1 MQSKTILII
10 LLVLISNSA
19 CDDRRSLR
27 QYEEIALNAEPPVK
41 PNPHASMMMDMGQGM
56 QTQDPAMQA
65 MLSSS
70 ISQVNLTWETPQGWT
85 EEKGTGMRMA
95 TFTTTDAD
103 PITCTIVSLGGGSGG
118 VEANVQRWLGQL
130 ALDVSDQSFAQF
142 MDKQSTLQSAGGLEV
157 RLIDFRSLHSTN
169 DETQPS
175 MLAGIIERDEQTIFI
190 KMTGSRRS
198 INQNQEPFK
207 SLLTSLKL
215 TDE

>member
-1 MQSKTILII
+1 MKSKTILI
-10 LLVLISNSA
+10 LLLLISNSA

-27 QYEEIALNAEPPVK
+27 HYEEITVMAEPSVK

-70 ISQVNLTWETPQGWT
+70 ISQVNLTWVTPQGWA

-95 TFTTTDAD
+95 TFTTADAD

-118 VEANVQRWLGQL
+118 VEANVKRWLGQL
-130 ALDVSDQSFAQF
+130 ALNISDEKFAQF
-142 MDKQSTLQSAGGLEV
+142 MDKQTTLKSAGGFDV
-157 RLIDFRSLHSTN
+157 RLIDFRPLHSAS
-169 DETQPS
+169 DEAQPS

-190 KMTGSRRS
+190 KMTGSLRS
-198 INQNQEPFK
+198 INQNQEQFK
-207 SLLTSLKL
+207 SLLASLAL